1 MTDRFPLIVDTN
13 DNNKI
18 KELPEGDNL
27 NLQGNNIVNVNNV
40 SVGGSID
47 AIEIKKNG
55 ESLADIAL
63 TGDYNDL
70 SNTPILFS
78 GDYNDLANK
87 PSIPEA
93 IGQLVDVAVINPS
106 NNQGLL
112 YNEAAG
118 RFEVSDI
125 IPDID
130 LSEYNINELNNV
142 IVTGN
147 PTNKFFKYFSGAWRA
162 ANITWTDVQNK
173 PNLISQEDLD
183 NLDLLGGDFEGSVFA
198 DDSTLLVDGVNG
210 LITGRSIGP
219 IFNSDNSALLLSTA
233 DGNAFTNVISRDG
246 NNSLL
251 VDAENGKIT
260 GPIETTSITTEAL
273 EVTGT
278 GTTIISSG
286 SDIDLDATNRVKVVD
301 TPFRV
306 SLFTTAERDAIP
318 SPVNGDIIYNTDL
331 NSFQGYS
338 NGSWVNFN

>member
-40 SVGGSID
+40 SVGESID

-125 IPDID
+125 TPHID

-162 ANITWTDVQNK
+162 TNVVWSDIQNK
-173 PNLISQEDLD
+173 P
-183 NLDLLGGDFEGSVFA
+183 DLLTENDLSTIQTNITADIRGSVFS
-198 DDSTLLVDGVNG
+198 DDSTLVVDGING
-210 LITGRSIGP
+210 SLPYSPDSPSDWAGP
-219 IFNSDNSALLLSTA
+219 APQTVA
-233 DGNAFTNVISRDG
+233 
-246 NNSLL
+246 
-251 VDAENGKIT
+251 
-260 GPIETTSITTEAL
+260 EAL
-273 EVTGT
+273 DRLAAALSSQGT
-278 GTTIISSG
+278 N
-286 SDIDLDATNRVKVVD
+286 A
-301 TPFRV
+301 
-306 SLFTTAERDAIP
+306 
-318 SPVNGDIIYNTDL
+318 
-331 NSFQGYS
+331 
-338 NGSWVNFN
+338 